1 MTYTLLKYIVYRSI
15 RFNKLFAG
23 FKLEWEEER
32 AKGRHDAADV
42 LLMGHRDFLETNKNI
57 NGLAQVRVPKW
68 LDSSCEDAYTG
79 GIRKW
84 QRLKNCAV

>member
-23 FKLEWEEER
+23 FKLECEEER

-42 LLMGHRDFLETNKNI
+42 LLMGHRDFLETKKTVVLEDDLCS
-57 NGLAQVRVPKW
+57 GTRPKMARQQ
-68 LDSSCEDAYTG
+68 L
-79 GIRKW
+79 
-84 QRLKNCAV
+84 